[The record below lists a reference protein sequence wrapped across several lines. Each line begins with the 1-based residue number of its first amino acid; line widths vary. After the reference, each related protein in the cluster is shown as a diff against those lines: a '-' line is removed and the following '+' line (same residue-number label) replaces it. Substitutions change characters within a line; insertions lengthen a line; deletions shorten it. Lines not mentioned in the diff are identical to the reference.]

1 MLKVGDKAP
10 DFSLTADDGKIYG
23 LKRMRGKRVVLYFYP
38 KDNTPGCT
46 IEGCA
51 FRDNM
56 PGFKER
62 NAIVLGVS
70 KDSEDSHRHFSQ
82 MYHFN
87 FPLLTDTDMVVCKA
101 YGVWVEKNFLGKKY
115 MGISRATFII
125 DENGQIAA
133 IFPNVNPLGH
143 ANTIL
148 NTLSMMKSEPIAKK
162 SAKVGK
168 SNKKSKKGKK

>member
-1 MLKVGDKAP
+1 MLKVGDTAP
-10 DFSLTADDGKIYG
+10 DFSLMGDDGKLYG
-23 LKRMRGKRVVLYFYP
+23 LKNLRGQRIVLYFYP
-38 KDNTPGCT
+38 KDDTPGCT

-70 KDSEDSHRHFSQ
+70 KDSEDSHKHFSQ
-82 MYHFN
+82 KYRFN
-87 FPLLTDTDMVVCKA
+87 FPLLADTDMAVCKA
-101 YGVWVEKNFLGKKY
+101 YGVWKEKNFLGKKY

-125 DENGQIAA
+125 DEKGAIAA

-148 NTLSMMKSEPIAKK
+148 NTLSMMKSVSIIKK
-162 SAKVGK
+162 SAKGNK
-168 SNKKSKKGKK
+168 SNKPKKGN